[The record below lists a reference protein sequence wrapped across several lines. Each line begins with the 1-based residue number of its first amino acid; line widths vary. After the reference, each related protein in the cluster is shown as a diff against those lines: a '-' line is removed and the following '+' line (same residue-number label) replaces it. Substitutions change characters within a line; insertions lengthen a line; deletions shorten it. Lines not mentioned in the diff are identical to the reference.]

1 MDRDAEI
8 RELKAA
14 NQELRELC
22 VRLQSALEISSE
34 QVNGVCNA
42 AHECQEH

>member
-34 QVNGVCNA
+34 QVKCECNA
-42 AHECQEH
+42 AHEYQEY